1 MPPTPLLDEE
11 GPGVVLGKQPAL
23 LTVMKLGDFEIQP
36 LSDGTFALDG
46 GQMFGVVPKVL
57 WERKIPADSRNRVKL
72 GLNSILVR
80 TGRENIV
87 IETGIG
93 ENFDRKF
100 ADIYAVDRSLNLL
113 GDLERH
119 GLRPDDIDIVINS
132 HLHFDHCGW
141 NARRDGDSLVP
152 TFSRAR
158 YYVQRGEWEHAV
170 TPNERDRAS
179 YIEAFFGAAGPQTV
193 LLDGDREIV
202 PGIRVQVTPGH
213 TRNIQVV
220 WIESG
225 GECACFV
232 SDLVPTAAH
241 LAYPWIMSFDLYPLE
256 TLASKHRVLP
266 ELVGKRAIVIFGHDA
281 TTPWAR
287 LAERDGKLA
296 AVPVDLHEKTC
307 QNEERT
313 HDVL

>member
-1 MPPTPLLDEE
+1 
-11 GPGVVLGKQPAL
+11 
-23 LTVMKLGDFEIQP
+23 MKLGHFEIHP
-36 LSDGTFALDG
+36 LSDGSFALDG

-57 WERKIPADSRNRVKL
+57 WEEKITPDGRNRIKL

-93 ENFDRKF
+93 EHFDAKF
-100 ADIYAVDRSLNLL
+100 NDIYAVDHSPNLIA
-113 GDLERH
+113 DLSRH
-119 GLRPDDIDIVINS
+119 GLGPEDVDIVINS

-141 NARRDGDSLVP
+141 NTRRDGERMVP
-152 TFSRAR
+152 TFPRAR
-158 YYVQRGEWEHAV
+158 YYVQRGEWEHALE
-170 TPNERDRAS
+170 PNERDRAS
-179 YIEAFFGAAGPQTV
+179 YIAEFFQAAESQTV
-193 LLDGDREIV
+193 LLDGDQEIL

-213 TRNIQVV
+213 TRDLQVV

-225 GECACFV
+225 GHRACFV

-256 TLASKHRVLP
+256 TLASKHRILP
-266 ELVGKRAIVIFGHDA
+266 ELVRDQVIVVFGHDA

-287 LAERDGKLA
+287 LAEREGRLVA
-296 AVPVDLHEKTC
+296 IPVEAG
-307 QNEERT
+307 
-313 HDVL
+313 